1 MSNALISITETLGKN
16 LGVTIDATSMMSS
29 LKATCFKVADKSYKN
44 QKGEWVTTAAP
55 EVTDEQMMQL
65 LLVSNQYGLNPW
77 TKEIYAFPSK
87 GGGIQPIVGVDGWIK
102 IINSHAQFN
111 GFSFEFYG
119 DFSRND
125 SDAWV
130 KCIIHRKDRTFPIEV
145 VEYFAE
151 CAGTSEPW
159 KKFPRRMMRHKTL
172 IQAARLAFGFSGI
185 IELDEY
191 ERGDYEKDVTPMQTS
206 ASASEFKLPLKDKPT
221 PATNPATN
229 PVKASSPEQSEESK
243 STVAIE
249 AVETNQADL
258 DKARNFLKRKL
269 IEIGYDFSEICEE
282 HNLSHTD
289 FDSLN
294 TAELR
299 SVYALANKTKPKPF

>member
-1 MSNALISITETLGKN
+1 MSNALISLTETLGKN

-29 LKATCFKVADKSYKN
+29 LKATCFKAADKSYKN
-44 QKGEWVTTAAP
+44 QKGEWVSIAAP

-77 TKEIYAFPSK
+77 TKEVYAFPTK
-87 GGGIQPIVGVDGWIK
+87 GGGIQPIVGVDGWVK
-102 IINSHAQFN
+102 IINSHPQFN

-119 DFSRND
+119 DFSRPD

-145 VEYFAE
+145 TEYFAE

-191 ERGDYEKDVTPMQTS
+191 ERGDYEKDVTPMQSS

-221 PATNPATN
+221 PAPATK
-229 PVKASSPEQSEESK
+229 PVQASAPEPISS
-243 STVAIE
+243 I
-249 AVETNQADL
+249 VETAVVSESNE
-258 DKARNFLKRKL
+258 RNIGIGIASVTATLKKINYTFQEL
-269 IEIGYDFSEICEE
+269 CEE
-282 HNLSHTD
+282 HNLD
-289 FDSLN
+289 YVDINDLN
-294 TAELR
+294 LDELR
-299 SVYALANKTKPKPF
+299 QVSALAKKTTEKPF

>member
-1 MSNALISITETLGKN
+1 MSNALITLTETLGKN

-29 LKATCFKVADKSYKN
+29 LKATCFKVGDKSYKN

-102 IINSHAQFN
+102 IINSHPQFN

-119 DFSRND
+119 DFSKTD

-191 ERGDYEKDVTPMQTS
+191 ERGDYEKDVTPMQPS

-221 PATNPATN
+221 PATKPAQ
-229 PVKASSPEQSEESK
+229 ASSPEPINSIVEPSVVSESNESNERNI
-243 STVAIE
+243 AIGI
-249 AVETNQADL
+249 ASVS
-258 DKARNFLKRKL
+258 KALEKINYTFQEL
-269 IEIGYDFSEICEE
+269 CEE
-282 HNLSHTD
+282 NNLD
-289 FDSLN
+289 YVDINDLN
-294 TAELR
+294 LDELR
-299 SVYALANKTKPKPF
+299 QVRALAKKTTEKPF

>member
-1 MSNALISITETLGKN
+1 M
-16 LGVTIDATSMMSS
+16 
-29 LKATCFKVADKSYKN
+29 
-44 QKGEWVTTAAP
+44 
-55 EVTDEQMMQL
+55 
-65 LLVSNQYGLNPW
+65 
-77 TKEIYAFPSK
+77 
-87 GGGIQPIVGVDGWIK
+87 
-102 IINSHAQFN
+102 
-111 GFSFEFYG
+111 
-119 DFSRND
+119 
-125 SDAWV
+125 
-130 KCIIHRKDRTFPIEV
+130 
-145 VEYFAE
+145 
-151 CAGTSEPW
+151 EP
-159 KKFPRRMMRHKTL
+159 
-172 IQAARLAFGFSGI
+172 
-185 IELDEY
+185 
-191 ERGDYEKDVTPMQTS
+191 S

-221 PATNPATN
+221 PATTSATN
-229 PVKASSPEQSEESK
+229 TVKASSPEQSEESK